1 LTSSQGYV
9 LIIFWVPMR
18 PGLSQILSF
27 GEYFGRI
34 LAAGL
39 IAPEKAFLLYGITGR
54 SPASRARR
62 LVSKPEGIFTEPLP
76 EVTLTAAEKELLV
89 YPAILFS
96 RGVAASNGR
105 QTEAIAAQLASGEP
119 DPVKILKEALKNWDY
134 EPDFPTFTPRISGC
148 FSSAGQ
154 LAMSLIRRGE
164 NGQSIRDFWPLVLR
178 SNQGYLLATYN
189 GENRQPLL
197 AFSGSPLK
205 FSVQSSTASGLLA
218 EFYQALGP
226 KEGKED
232 WRVAA
237 VAVIFSLLSL
247 RPIETE
253 VINRY

>member
-1 LTSSQGYV
+1 MTSNEGYV
-9 LIIFWVPMR
+9 LIIFRVPMR
-18 PGLSQILSF
+18 PGLSQILSY

-34 LAAGL
+34 LAAGS
-39 IAPEKAFLLYGITGR
+39 IAPEKVFLLYGITGR

-62 LVSKPEGIFTEPLP
+62 LESKPEGIFTEPLP
-76 EVTLTAAEKELLV
+76 EVSLSAREKELLV

-119 DPVKILKEALKNWDY
+119 NPVRILKEALKNWDY
-134 EPDFPTFTPRISGC
+134 EPDFPTFTPRISAC
-148 FSSAGQ
+148 FTCAGR

-164 NGQSIRDFWPLVLR
+164 NGQSLRDFWPLVLK

-189 GENRQPLL
+189 GENRHPLPP
-197 AFSGSPLK
+197 FSGSPLE
-205 FSVQSSTASGLLA
+205 FSVQASTASGLLA
-218 EFYQALGP
+218 EFYPALGP

-232 WRVAA
+232 LRVAA
-237 VAVIFSLLSL
+237 AAVIFSLLSL
-247 RPIETE
+247 KPTEIE